1 MKKSSLLIMML
12 CAAMTTP
19 VLAHTDEYMD
29 TISGAHGGQLRMAGG
44 SHFEMVV
51 KPDALQIF
59 VTDHAGNATP
69 LAGGSGSATVLSG
82 STSQKITLVPKGDN
96 LLEGPG
102 TFAPGQ
108 ATKAVVKIQ
117 MSGQEPQQVMFDS
130 SKHKP
135 VDPHAGHH

>member
-1 MKKSSLLIMML
+1 MML
-12 CAAMTTP
+12 CAAMTKP
-19 VLAHTDEYMD
+19 VMAHTDEYMD

-51 KPDALQIF
+51 KPDTLQIF
-59 VTDHAGNATP
+59 VTDHAGNVTP
-69 LAGGSGSATVLSG
+69 VAGASGSATVLSG
-82 STSQKITLVPKGDN
+82 STSQKITLIPKGDN

-117 MSGQEPQQVMFDS
+117 LSGEEAQQVMFDS

-135 VDPHAGHH
+135 VDPHSGHH